1 MIRRRRELRSPSS
14 ATQTTTVAH
23 RVPWEVDRSAPPLYR
38 LVNTSGEVLHGVT
51 VSISG
56 RSRLSVS
63 APSAVVP
70 GAAVDATVTGPDI
83 EADTILVVRWFRPDG
98 TEYLWNVSF

>member
-1 MIRRRRELRSPSS
+1 M
-14 ATQTTTVAH
+14 
-23 RVPWEVDRSAPPLYR
+23 PWHVDRSAPPLYR
-38 LVNTSGEVLHGVT
+38 LVNTSAEVLRGVT

-63 APSAVVP
+63 APAAIHP
-70 GAAVDATVTGPDI
+70 GAAVGATVSGRDLA
-83 EADTILVVRWFRPDG
+83 EDTILVVRWFRPDG